1 MILTSTDYHDL
12 TSYDRNKMTG
22 HYLDWSNQPNTF
34 KFYEGLKN
42 IKLIDQKGWSNAKF
56 CDLFMENEHVP
67 RKLDFEDV
75 SRILKL
81 GHCLIRKEKL
91 GTGDFY
97 FRSVASAGALYP
109 FEMYMA
115 TKGVEDLEDGIY
127 HHSVADQS
135 ITQLRKGD
143 FSGVIAPLTN
153 FVGGHNFHVMFL
165 LTAIFFRSSWKYRD
179 RAFRYHLLDTGH
191 LCENL
196 ALALKAESFE
206 FGICYDFDDLSI
218 NQLLGVDPAR
228 ESCLAL
234 VTVSSEANE
243 VEIPD
248 SLIEKTPVD
257 LGRFSKCAPEEIRYP
272 AINEIYT
279 ITSRKSHRPPDEH
292 PAKPCSA
299 PQLESKPLRLPV
311 VENQP
316 EVLKYSEAVFTRRS
330 RRNFIRKP
338 IPESTFSWILGLF
351 RGNCASEASWSKFL
365 SFGVLISD
373 VGSISQGFYLLDPF
387 NGDLSLVKSGFLTE
401 TMAHICLDQAWLANC
416 SSHFVFIADLDC
428 LESQY
433 GPRAYRYGMLEAGR
447 LGQRLYLAAESL
459 KLGCCG
465 IGAFYDQEARTFLNL
480 RSGARLLYL
489 VALGPLKKSFA

>member
-22 HYLDWSNQPNTF
+22 HHLDWSNQPRTF

-42 IKLIDQKGWSNAKF
+42 IKLIDQTGWSEAKF
-56 CDLFMENEHVP
+56 SDLFAEHETV
-67 RKLDFEDV
+67 RQKLDFKNL
-75 SRILKL
+75 SRILTL
-81 GHCLIRKEKL
+81 GHCLTRKEKL

-97 FRSVASAGALYP
+97 FRNVASAGALYP
-109 FEMYMA
+109 FEIYIA
-115 TKGVEDLEDGIY
+115 TMGVEDLEDGIY

-135 ITQLRKGD
+135 LTQLRKGN
-143 FSGVIAPLTN
+143 FSGVIASLTN
-153 FVGGHNFHVMFL
+153 FMGGHNFHVVFL

-196 ALALKAESFE
+196 ALALKAESLE
-206 FGICYDFDDLSI
+206 FDICYDFDDSSI

-234 VTVSSEANE
+234 MTVFSGVNE
-243 VEIPD
+243 FDINE

-257 LGRFSKCAPEEIRYP
+257 LSRFSKCAPEEIRYP

-279 ITSRKSHRPPDEH
+279 ITSRKSHSSPCENPEQLCS
-292 PAKPCSA
+292 PA
-299 PQLESKPLRLPV
+299 QLKGEPLRLPAF
-311 VENQP
+311 ENQP
-316 EVLKYSEAVFTRRS
+316 EVLKYSEAIFTRRS

-351 RGNCASEASWSKFL
+351 HGNSSSGPSWSKFL
-365 SFGVLISD
+365 SLGVLISD
-373 VGSISQGFYLLDPF
+373 VGSISKGFYLLDPF

-401 TMAHICLDQAWLANC
+401 NMAHICLDQAWLANC
-416 SSHFVFIADLDC
+416 STHFVLIADLDH
-428 LESQY
+428 LEGQY
-433 GPRAYRYGMLEAGR
+433 GPRAYRYAMLEAGR
-447 LGQRLYLAAESL
+447 LGQRLYLAAECL
-459 KLGCCG
+459 RFGCCG

>member
-22 HYLDWSNQPNTF
+22 HHLDWSNQPRTF

-42 IKLIDQKGWSNAKF
+42 IQLIDQTGWPEPKF
-56 CDLFMENEHVP
+56 SDLFAEHETVP
-67 RKLDFEDV
+67 QKLDFKDL

-81 GHCLIRKEKL
+81 AHCLTRKEKL

-97 FRSVASAGALYP
+97 FRNVASAGALYP
-109 FEMYMA
+109 FEMYMV

-135 ITQLRKGD
+135 VTQLRKGN
-143 FSGVIAPLTN
+143 FSGVIASLTN
-153 FVGGHNFHVMFL
+153 FAGSPNFHIVFL

-196 ALALKAESFE
+196 ALALKAESLE
-206 FGICYDFDDLSI
+206 FVMCYDFDDSSV
-218 NQLLGVDPAR
+218 NQLLGIDPAR
-228 ESCLAL
+228 ESCLGL
-234 VTVSSEANE
+234 VSVSSAANE
-243 VEIPD
+243 VEIPE
-248 SLIEKTPVD
+248 SLIENTSVD
-257 LGRFSKCAPEEIRYP
+257 LSRFSKCAPEEIRYP

-279 ITSRKSHRPPDEH
+279 ITSRKSCASPYEH
-292 PAKPCSA
+292 PE
-299 PQLESKPLRLPV
+299 QLCLRTQLKSEPLRLPAF
-311 VENQP
+311 ENQI

-351 RGNCASEASWSKFL
+351 HGNSVFEPSWAKFL
-365 SFGVLISD
+365 SLGVLVSD
-373 VGSISQGFYLLDPF
+373 VGSISEGFYLMDPC
-387 NGDLSLVKSGFLTE
+387 NGDLSLGKSGFLTE

-416 SSHFVFIADLDC
+416 STHFVLIADLDH
-428 LESQY
+428 LEGQY
-433 GPRAYRYGMLEAGR
+433 GPRAYRYAMLEAGR
-447 LGQRLYLAAESL
+447 LGQRLYLAAECL